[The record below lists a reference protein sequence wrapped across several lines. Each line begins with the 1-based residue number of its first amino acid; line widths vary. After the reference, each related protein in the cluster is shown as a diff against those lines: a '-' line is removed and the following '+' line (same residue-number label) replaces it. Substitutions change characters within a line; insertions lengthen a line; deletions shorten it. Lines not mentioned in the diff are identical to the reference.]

1 MRIRPMERNFIHS
14 ASRFLYHTHF
24 YFNIL
29 SLTAKISAR
38 WLHCHEH
45 PSCCSIVSCSPLI
58 LIGAHFSSHAIY
70 QLHDLSLF
78 KNMMKKRPCSE
89 ITAFKNSDPE
99 QKGNFICRLFQQS
112 QSRVDVSAW
121 LKILLNKKKFDPQ
134 LRRVIFIL
142 CRPFAVDP
150 WLCCTHYL

>member
-45 PSCCSIVSCSPLI
+45 PSCCSIVSCSPQI
-58 LIGAHFSSHAIY
+58 LIGAHFSSHTIY

-89 ITAFKNSDPE
+89 ITAFKNSDHVLKYLLP
-99 QKGNFICRLFQQS
+99 FISSSGPPIGQS
-112 QSRVDVSAW
+112 PLPLHLW
-121 LKILLNKKKFDPQ
+121 LDPF
-134 LRRVIFIL
+134 LPGLGVGK
-142 CRPFAVDP
+142 VV
-150 WLCCTHYL
+150 